1 MPDLMIIGN
10 KSNEMTEL
18 QSFLSRQGFSCTMIP
33 YSEDVAEFVF
43 RHSPDIVLAE
53 VDGYQPESFTR
64 EQIQEIKLR
73 TSLPIIA
80 MVSAE
85 VLRSLDVDPNMDDFI
100 SNPCNSGE
108 LLLRIK
114 RVLKRE
120 IVPSDRET
128 ITSERLVIDLASCEV
143 SVEGR
148 KVDLTFKEY
157 ELLKFLASNSGRVFT
172 REALLDRIWGMDY
185 FGGDRTVDVHIR
197 RLRSKIEK
205 PGKVFIETVR
215 NIGYRFR
222 DNESL

>member
-1 MPDLMIIGN
+1 MPELMIIGR
-10 KSNEMTEL
+10 KSSETAEL
-18 QSFLSRQGFSCTMIP
+18 MSALGRQGFTCDMIP

-43 RHSPDIVLAE
+43 RRSPDIVLAE
-53 VDGYQPESFTR
+53 VDGYQPDSLTR
-64 EQIQEIKLR
+64 EQVQEIKLR

-80 MVSAE
+80 VVSEEA
-85 VLRSLDVDPNMDDFI
+85 LRSLDVDPNMDDFI
-100 SNPCNSGE
+100 SFPCNMGE

-114 RVLKRE
+114 RLLKRE
-120 IVPSDRET
+120 VVPPDRET
-128 ITSERLVIDLASCEV
+128 IISDGLVIDLASCEV
-143 SVEGR
+143 SVEGK

-157 ELLKFLASNSGRVFT
+157 ELLKFLAGNAGRVFT

-205 PGKVFIETVR
+205 TDLVFIETVR

-222 DNESL
+222 PAGK